1 MQWWAT
7 KPFIQW
13 QWLDWK
19 NHWKNHWYQLL
30 KSEKPL
36 KNHRHQ
42 WLTCKKNHWKTI
54 NFNGTLTKTINHSI
68 VVKILPSLRSILKCA
83 WWPYIEK
90 TKHNVWLKKNDHNFC
105 WKEKKK
111 RPIPIQ
117 SSEVRFVPP
126 VTVGRRVKFLPSVLH
141 FHSFHSKISDLG
153 FLSVSFDFFC
163 MKSHCK
169 P

>member
-1 MQWWAT
+1 MILIITMMIIITLIVMIIIILITRLLVGAPEADTRQPGVHKVFYIWLFF
-7 KPFIQW
+7 FIF
-13 QWLDWK
+13 DPSFF
-19 NHWKNHWYQLL
+19 Y
-30 KSEKPL
+30 
-36 KNHRHQ
+36 
-42 WLTCKKNHWKTI
+42 I
-54 NFNGTLTKTINHSI
+54 SI
-68 VVKILPSLRSILKCA
+68 FFFIFVFKCT

-141 FHSFHSKISDLG
+141 FHSFHSKISDFG